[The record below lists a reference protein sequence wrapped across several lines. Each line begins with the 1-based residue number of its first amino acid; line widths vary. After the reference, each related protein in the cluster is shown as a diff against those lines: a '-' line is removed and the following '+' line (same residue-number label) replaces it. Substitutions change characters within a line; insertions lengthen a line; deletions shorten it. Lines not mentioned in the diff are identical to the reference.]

1 MSFIDDMKRKLRG
14 WIAGNDEG
22 MFMERRESE
31 NRKVNR
37 RYRIAAE
44 RIWEN
49 SSLRDELNDEQAQRL
64 LDWGS
69 DYLKKVANETAEL
82 ADNDAENILDAQ
94 TEKVT
99 GLMRQVNRL
108 TKAVTNGDD
117 QEVMEHLKALQ
128 GNLDGLL
135 DAAGDSTTNAAQ
147 LLALPE
153 AEGDQVFEALMTLL
167 DGEEE

>member
-1 MSFIDDMKRKLRG
+1 
-14 WIAGNDEG
+14 
-22 MFMERRESE
+22 
-31 NRKVNR
+31 
-37 RYRIAAE
+37 
-44 RIWEN
+44 
-49 SSLRDELNDEQAQRL
+49 LNDEQAQRL